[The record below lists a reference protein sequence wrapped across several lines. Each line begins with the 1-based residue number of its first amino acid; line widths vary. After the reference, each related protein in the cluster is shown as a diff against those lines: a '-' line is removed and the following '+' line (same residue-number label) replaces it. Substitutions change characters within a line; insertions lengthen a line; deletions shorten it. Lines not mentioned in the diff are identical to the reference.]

1 MATARA
7 CSLEGW
13 SINQPQA
20 GDWPSEWTS
29 SRSGFYATELAID
42 LSALE
47 LASGLFYDGTW
58 ELEVLNEWPSS
69 QGVEIDLSLELPGL
83 CPETGCTDPGACNY
97 SETALAEDSSCI
109 FPDCQG
115 VCGGSAVP
123 DACGVC
129 GGNGVETVLEE
140 NPLYGFQANGILPQ
154 SKPFIT
160 YFSGWFQDQILVKVF
175 NPSPS
180 DFASLQLVVASEES
194 EMALTSP
201 ELTLASQ
208 GSCGSPPMPTR
219 HTSNSPLWNCSP
231 TKWVA
236 RNWWN

>member
-1 MATARA
+1 MVA
-7 CSLEGW
+7 
-13 SINQPQA
+13 QPTCTQA
-20 GDWPSEWTS
+20 GNWPSEWTS
-29 SRSGFYATELAID
+29 SQSGLFATELSID
-42 LSALE
+42 LSELG

-58 ELEVLNEWPSS
+58 ELEVLNAWPSS
-69 QGVEIDLSLELPGL
+69 QGIEIDLTLELPGL

-201 ELTLASQ
+201 ELTLAAQ
-208 GSCGSPPMPTR
+208 GE
-219 HTSNSPLWNCSP
+219 LWLSLIHI
-231 TKWVA
+231 
-236 RNWWN
+236 